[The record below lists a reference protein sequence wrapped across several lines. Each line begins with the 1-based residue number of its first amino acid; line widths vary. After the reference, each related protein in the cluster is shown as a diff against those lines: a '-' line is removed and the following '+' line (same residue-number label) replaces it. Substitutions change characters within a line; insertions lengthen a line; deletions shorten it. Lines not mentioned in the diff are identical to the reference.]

1 MRHIGHIC
9 VPEDCIFP
17 GNFAAKRVFLGSF
30 PVFFLSEYGVT
41 GIEVA
46 YMADEIERKDDFES
60 DDPMRA
66 QSINLADIP
75 DELPLLPV
83 RDVVIYSYMIL
94 PLMVGRERSI
104 KAVEA
109 ALAKDRLIFLATQKF
124 STEEDPAPE
133 SIYPVGT
140 VAMVVKMLKL
150 PDGRVKILVQ
160 GLAKARIDRFVEN
173 LDFFKVV
180 IEKIQEP
187 PAVSITIEVEAL
199 MRSVKENSEKILQL
213 RGIISPDAVAILDS
227 IDDPGR
233 LADLVASNLKLRVD
247 ESQAILEV
255 IDPIERLTKVNELL
269 SKELELSAMQAKIQ
283 TQAKEEMGKTHRE
296 YFLREQLKAIQGELG
311 EIDEKTKEIEEF
323 RQKIAKA
330 RLPKD
335 TEKEA
340 EKQLSR
346 LGQMH
351 PDAAEASIIRTYLDW
366 MVELPWSKSTRD
378 KLDIKN
384 AKVILDEDHY
394 DLEKV
399 KDRILEYLGVRK
411 LNKNMKGPILC
422 FVGPPGVGK
431 TSLGKS
437 IARALGRKFTRIS
450 LGGVRD
456 EAEIR
461 GHRRTYIG
469 ALPGRILQG
478 LKTAGSNNPVFMLD
492 EIDKVGADFRGDPSA
507 ALLEVLDPEQNHAF
521 SDHYLNVPFDLSK
534 VMFITTANLAD
545 PIIAALKDRMEI
557 IELSGYIDEEKL
569 KITRQYLIPRQIK
582 ENGIRNED
590 FDITDEAIL
599 GIINQY
605 TREAGLRNLER
616 EVAALCRKI
625 ARMIAEGEKK
635 IPRITAKNLNRFLG
649 VPRFLP
655 DREKRT
661 EEVGVATGLAWTPY
675 GGDVL
680 HIEATLME
688 GRGNLSLT
696 GQLGDVM
703 KESGQAAMSY
713 FRSRA
718 AKFGMKEKFYFSKDV
733 HVHVP
738 AGAIPKDGPSAGV
751 TMATALISAFTGIPV
766 RSDVA
771 MTGEITLR
779 GRVLPIGGLR
789 EKSLAAL
796 RSRIFT
802 VIAPEQNE
810 KDLEEIPRHIRRRL
824 NFKFVK
830 HMDEV
835 LKIALMED
843 PETRKKT
850 DKTPAQSNESKKP
863 ARLSGKRKASEDG
876 ATP

>member
-1 MRHIGHIC
+1 
-9 VPEDCIFP
+9 
-17 GNFAAKRVFLGSF
+17 
-30 PVFFLSEYGVT
+30 
-41 GIEVA
+41 
-46 YMADEIERKDDFES
+46 MADETEKRDDFDVEDEQS
-60 DDPMRA
+60 KA
-66 QSINLADIP
+66 QQINFEDIP
-75 DELPLLPV
+75 DVMPLLPV

-104 KAVEA
+104 KAVES
-109 ALAKDRLIFLATQKF
+109 ALEGDRLIFLSTQKF
-124 STEEDPAPE
+124 STEEDPGPDD
-133 SIYPVGT
+133 IYSVGT

-160 GLAKARIDRFVEN
+160 GLAKARITAYIPSTN
-173 LDFFKVV
+173 FFKVE
-180 IEKIQEP
+180 IEKIPEP
-187 PAVSITIEVEAL
+187 VVPKINLEVEAT
-199 MRSVKENSEKILQL
+199 MRTVKESSEKILQL

-233 LADLVASNLKLRVD
+233 LADLVASNLKLKVE
-247 ESQAILEV
+247 ESQSILEI
-255 IDPIERLTKVNELL
+255 IDPIDRLRRVNELL

-296 YFLREQLKAIQGELG
+296 YFLREQLKAIQTELG

-323 RQKIAKA
+323 RSKIAKA
-330 RLPKD
+330 KIPAD
-335 TEKEA
+335 VEKEA

-346 LGQMH
+346 LSQMH

-366 MVELPWSKSTRD
+366 IVELPWSKSTRD
-378 KLDIKN
+378 KLEIKN
-384 AKVILDEDHY
+384 AKEILDEDHY
-394 DLEKV
+394 DLEKI

-450 LGGVRD
+450 LGGLRD

-469 ALPGRILQG
+469 ALPGRIIQG

-507 ALLEVLDPEQNHAF
+507 ALLEVLDPEQNNAF

-545 PIIAALKDRMEI
+545 PIIPALKDRMEI

-569 KITRQYLIPRQIK
+569 KIARQYLIPRQIR
-582 ENGIRNED
+582 ENGIKEED
-590 FDITDEAIL
+590 FVITDEAIL
-599 GIINQY
+599 NIINQY

-616 EVAALCRKI
+616 EIANVCRKI
-625 ARMIAEGEKK
+625 ARKIAEGEKK
-635 IPRITAKNLNRFLG
+635 IPRITAKNLNKFLG
-649 VPRFLP
+649 VPRFLA
-655 DREKRT
+655 DDEKR
-661 EEVGVATGLAWTPY
+661 EDEIGVATGLAWTPY
-675 GGDVL
+675 GGDIL
-680 HIEATLME
+680 HIEATPME
-688 GRGNLSLT
+688 GKGNLLLT

-718 AKFGMKEKFYFSKDV
+718 SKFGVTENFYFSKDI

-751 TMATALISAFTGIPV
+751 TMATAIVSAFTGIPV

-771 MTGEITLR
+771 MTGEVTLR

-796 RSRIFT
+796 RARIYT
-802 VIAPEQNE
+802 IIAPQANE
-810 KDLEEIPRHIRRRL
+810 KDLDEIPKHIRRRL
-824 NFKFVK
+824 EFKFVS

-835 LKIALMED
+835 LKLALQED
-843 PETRKKT
+843 PDRK
-850 DKTPAQSNESKKP
+850 QSVEGD
-863 ARLSGKRKASEDG
+863 SGKSEKVLKQSSERKATTSPSVKKEPK
-876 ATP
+876 AKA

>member
-1 MRHIGHIC
+1 
-9 VPEDCIFP
+9 
-17 GNFAAKRVFLGSF
+17 
-30 PVFFLSEYGVT
+30 
-41 GIEVA
+41 
-46 YMADEIERKDDFES
+46 MADEMERRDDFS
-60 DDPMRA
+60 DDDRTRA
-66 QSINLADIP
+66 PQIDFADIP
-75 DELPLLPV
+75 DVLALLPV

-94 PLMVGRERSI
+94 PLMVGREKSI
-104 KAVEA
+104 KAVEH
-109 ALAKDRLIFLATQKF
+109 ALASDRLIFLATQK
-124 STEEDPAPE
+124 SSSEEDPGPDG
-133 SIYPVGT
+133 IYGMGT

-160 GLAKARIDRFVEN
+160 GLAKARIVSYVPSP
-173 LDFFKVV
+173 DFFEVK
-180 IEKIQEP
+180 IEKIPEP
-187 PAVSITIEVEAL
+187 AAVAVTLEIEAL

-213 RGIISPDAVAILDS
+213 RGIVSPDAVAILDS
-227 IDDPGR
+227 IEDPGR
-233 LADLVASNLKLRVD
+233 LADLVASNLKLRVE
-247 ESQAILEV
+247 ESQQILEV
-255 IDPIERLTKVNELL
+255 IEPIERLRRVNELL

-296 YFLREQLKAIQGELG
+296 YFLREQLKAIQSELG

-323 RQKIAKA
+323 RSKIAKA
-330 RLPKD
+330 KLPKEV
-335 TEKEA
+335 EKEA
-340 EKQLSR
+340 DKQLSR

-378 KLDIKN
+378 RLDIKN
-384 AKVILDEDHY
+384 AKAILDEDHY

-411 LNKNMKGPILC
+411 LNKHMKGPILC

-431 TSLGKS
+431 TSLGRS

-450 LGGVRD
+450 LGGIRD

-469 ALPGRILQG
+469 ALPGRIIQG

-534 VMFITTANLAD
+534 VMFITTANISD
-545 PIIAALKDRMEI
+545 PIIPALKDRMEI
-557 IELSGYIDEEKL
+557 IELSGYVDEEKL
-569 KITRQYLIPRQIK
+569 KIARQYLIPRQIR
-582 ENGIRNED
+582 ENGIRERD
-590 FDITDEAIL
+590 FAITDDCIL
-599 GIINQY
+599 AIINQY

-616 EVAALCRKI
+616 EIANLCRKI
-625 ARMIAEGEKK
+625 ARKIAEGEKRV
-635 IPRITAKNLNRFLG
+635 PRITARNLNKFLG

-655 DREKRT
+655 DEERRKD
-661 EEVGVATGLAWTPY
+661 EVGVATGLAWTPY

-680 HIEATLME
+680 HVEATPME
-688 GRGNLSLT
+688 GKGSLLLT

-718 AKFGMKEKFYFSKDV
+718 SLFGMKEKFYFSKDI

-751 TMATALISAFTGIPV
+751 TMATALVSALTGIPV

-789 EKSLAAL
+789 EKALAAL
-796 RSRIFT
+796 RSRVYT
-802 VIAPEQNE
+802 VIAPEQNQ
-810 KDLEEIPRHIRRRL
+810 KDLDEIPKHIRRKL
-824 NFKFVK
+824 TFKFVK

-835 LKIALMED
+835 LKIALQED
-843 PETRKKT
+843 PAAKRPAGSDGATRKKGGDSDET
-850 DKTPAQSNESKKP
+850 PSKTRSHRRS
-863 ARLSGKRKASEDG
+863 R
-876 ATP
+876 TPELTAGHRV

>member
-1 MRHIGHIC
+1 
-9 VPEDCIFP
+9 
-17 GNFAAKRVFLGSF
+17 
-30 PVFFLSEYGVT
+30 
-41 GIEVA
+41 
-46 YMADEIERKDDFES
+46 MADETERKDDLGEE
-60 DDPMRA
+60 DIPRVPQIDP
-66 QSINLADIP
+66 ADIP
-75 DELPLLPV
+75 DVLPLLPV

-94 PLMVGRERSI
+94 PLMVGRQRSI
-104 KAVEA
+104 KAVEHCFNS
-109 ALAKDRLIFLATQKF
+109 DRLIFLATQKE

-133 SIYPVGT
+133 NIYTTGT
-140 VAMVVKMLKL
+140 AAMIVKMLKL

-160 GLAKARIDRFVEN
+160 GLVKARIVSF
-173 LDFFKVV
+173 LSSSPFFKVQV
-180 IEKIQEP
+180 EKIPEP
-187 PAVSITIEVEAL
+187 VVRPVGIEVETL

-227 IDDPGR
+227 IEDPGR
-233 LADLVASNLKLRVD
+233 LADLVASNLKLKVE

-255 IDPIERLTKVNELL
+255 IDPLQRLKKVNELL
-269 SKELELSAMQAKIQ
+269 SKELELSAMQARIQ

-296 YFLREQLKAIQGELG
+296 YFLREQLKAIQTELG
-311 EIDEKTKEIEEF
+311 EIDDKTKEIDEF
-323 RQKIAKA
+323 REKIAKA
-330 RLPKD
+330 HMPKD
-335 TEKEA
+335 VAKEA
-340 EKQLSR
+340 DKQLNR
-346 LGQMH
+346 LSQMH

-378 KLDIKN
+378 KLNIKD
-384 AKVILDEDHY
+384 AKRILDEDHY

-411 LNKNMKGPILC
+411 LNKKMKGPILC

-431 TSLGKS
+431 TSLGRS

-450 LGGVRD
+450 LGGIRD

-469 ALPGRILQG
+469 ALPGRIIQG
-478 LKTAGSNNPVFMLD
+478 LKSAGSNNPVFMLD

-521 SDHYLNVPFDLSK
+521 SDHYLNVAFDLSK

-545 PIIAALKDRMEI
+545 PIIPALKDRMEV
-557 IELSGYIDEEKL
+557 IELSGYVDEEKL
-569 KITRQYLIPRQIK
+569 KIARQFLIPRQIK
-582 ENGIRNED
+582 ENGIREKD
-590 FDITDEAIL
+590 FVITDEGVLEIV
-599 GIINQY
+599 NKY

-616 EVAALCRKI
+616 EIANLCRKI
-625 ARMIAEGEKK
+625 ARKIAEGDHKV
-635 IPRITAKNLNRFLG
+635 PRITARNLHKFLG

-655 DREKRT
+655 DQEKRPP
-661 EEVGVATGLAWTPY
+661 EAGVATGLAWTPY

-680 HIEATLME
+680 HIEATPME
-688 GRGNLSLT
+688 GKGSLMLT

-718 AKFGMKEKFYFSKDV
+718 ARFGMKEKFYLSKDI

-751 TMATALISAFTGIPV
+751 TMATALVSAFTGIPV

-779 GRVLPIGGLR
+779 GRVLPVGGLR

-796 RSRIFT
+796 RAGIFT
-802 VIAPEQNE
+802 IIAPEQNE
-810 KDLEEIPRHIRRRL
+810 KDLDEIPKHIRRRL
-824 NFKFVK
+824 HFKFVK
-830 HMDEV
+830 HVDEV
-835 LKIALMED
+835 LSLALTED
-843 PETRKKT
+843 PEHRGTDGKKT
-850 DKTPAQSNESKKP
+850 GSRTTGSEKETGTVGRSSGRRPREIG
-863 ARLSGKRKASEDG
+863 ARLSRRTNS
-876 ATP
+876 

>member
-1 MRHIGHIC
+1 MTNDIEKPDEFGA
-9 VPEDCIFP
+9 EDAPRAPQI
-17 GNFAAKRVFLGSF
+17 
-30 PVFFLSEYGVT
+30 
-41 GIEVA
+41 
-46 YMADEIERKDDFES
+46 DF
-60 DDPMRA
+60 
-66 QSINLADIP
+66 ADIP
-75 DELPLLPV
+75 DVMPLLPV

-94 PLMVGRERSI
+94 PLMVGRQRSI
-104 KAVEA
+104 QAVEK
-109 ALAKDRLIFLATQKF
+109 ALAQDRLIFLASQMI
-124 STEEDPAPE
+124 STEEDPSPDG
-133 SIYPVGT
+133 IYRTGT

-150 PDGRVKILVQ
+150 PDGRVKVLVQ
-160 GLAKARIDRFVEN
+160 GLAKARIVSFLSTTEY
-173 LDFFKVV
+173 FKVK
-180 IEKIQEP
+180 IEKIPEP
-187 PAVSITIEVEAL
+187 SAQPITIEVEAL

-227 IDDPGR
+227 IEDPGR
-233 LADLVASNLKLRVD
+233 LADLVASNLKLRVE

-255 IDPIERLTKVNELL
+255 INPVERLAKVNELL

-296 YFLREQLKAIQGELG
+296 YFLREQLKAIQSELG

-323 RQKIAKA
+323 REKIAKA
-330 RLPKD
+330 KMPKEV
-335 TEKEA
+335 EKEG

-346 LGQMH
+346 LAQMH

-384 AKVILDEDHY
+384 AKQILDEDHY
-394 DLEKV
+394 NLEKV

-411 LNKNMKGPILC
+411 LNRKMKGPILC

-431 TSLGKS
+431 TSLGRS

-450 LGGVRD
+450 LGGLRD

-469 ALPGRILQG
+469 ALPGRIIQG
-478 LKTAGSNNPVFMLD
+478 LKNAGSNNPVFMLD

-521 SDHYLNVPFDLSK
+521 SDHYLNVPFDLSR

-545 PIIAALKDRMEI
+545 PIIPALKDRMEI
-557 IELSGYIDEEKL
+557 IELSGYVDEEKL
-569 KITRQYLIPRQIK
+569 KITRQFLVPRQVK
-582 ENGIRNED
+582 ENGIGVED
-590 FDITDEAIL
+590 FRITDEAIL
-599 GIINQY
+599 GIVNLY

-616 EVAALCRKI
+616 EIASLCRKI
-625 ARMIAEGEKK
+625 ARKIAEGEDK
-635 IPRITAKNLNRFLG
+635 IPRITAKNLHKFLG
-649 VPRFLP
+649 VPKFLP
-655 DREKRT
+655 DEEQRGN
-661 EEVGVATGLAWTPY
+661 EVGVATGLAWTPY

-680 HIEATLME
+680 HIEATPME
-688 GRGNLSLT
+688 GKGNLLLT

-703 KESGQAAMSY
+703 KESGHAAMSY

-718 AKFGMKEKFYFSKDV
+718 VRFGMKEKFYHSKDI

-751 TMATALISAFTGIPV
+751 TMATALVSALTGIPV

-779 GRVLPIGGLR
+779 GRVLPVGGLR

-796 RSRIFT
+796 RSRIYT
-802 VIAPEQNE
+802 VIAPEQNK
-810 KDLEEIPRHIRRRL
+810 KDLDEIPRHIRRGL
-824 NFKFVK
+824 DFKFVK
-830 HMDEV
+830 HMDDV
-835 LKIALMED
+835 LKIALAED
-843 PETRKKT
+843 PEKRGQASRNSESSDENGTAARKTVAKEGR
-850 DKTPAQSNESKKP
+850 KSPRRAPS
-863 ARLSGKRKASEDG
+863 RVGKRL
-876 ATP
+876 

>member
-1 MRHIGHIC
+1 MPDDI
-9 VPEDCIFP
+9 E
-17 GNFAAKRVFLGSF
+17 KR
-30 PVFFLSEYGVT
+30 
-41 GIEVA
+41 
-46 YMADEIERKDDFES
+46 DDFE
-60 DDPMRA
+60 DDQQNKP
-66 QSINLADIP
+66 QPVNFDDIP
-75 DELPLLPV
+75 DIVPLLPV

-94 PLMVGRERSI
+94 PLMVGREKSI
-104 KAVEA
+104 RAVEQA
-109 ALAKDRLIFLATQKF
+109 VAGNRLIFLATQKTSTDEDPSPNDIF
-124 STEEDPAPE
+124 ST
-133 SIYPVGT
+133 GT

-160 GLAKARIDRFVEN
+160 GVAKGRIVSYLSSANYFMVQID
-173 LDFFKVV
+173 
-180 IEKIQEP
+180 KIQEP
-187 PAVSITIEVEAL
+187 AVEGITIEIEAL
-199 MRSVKENSEKILQL
+199 MRTVKENSEKILQL
-213 RGIISPDAVAILDS
+213 RGIVSPDAVAILDS
-227 IDDPGR
+227 IEEPGR
-233 LADLVASNLKLRVD
+233 LADLVASNLKLRVE
-247 ESQAILEV
+247 ESQQILEI
-255 IDPIERLTKVNELL
+255 IDPVPRLKKVNEML

-296 YFLREQLKAIQGELG
+296 YFLREQLKAIQSELG

-323 RQKIAKA
+323 RSKIVKAKI
-330 RLPKD
+330 PS
-335 TEKEA
+335 EVQKEA
-340 EKQLSR
+340 DKQLSR
-346 LGQMH
+346 LSQMH

-366 MVELPWSKSTRD
+366 IVELPWSKSTRD
-378 KLDIKN
+378 KLDIKR
-384 AKVILDEDHY
+384 AKQILDEDHY
-394 DLEKV
+394 DLEKI

-411 LNKNMKGPILC
+411 LNKQMKGPILC

-450 LGGVRD
+450 LGGLRD

-469 ALPGRILQG
+469 ALPGRIIQG
-478 LKTAGSNNPVFMLD
+478 LKNSGSNNPVFMLD

-534 VMFITTANLAD
+534 VMFIATANLAD
-545 PIIAALKDRMEI
+545 PIIPALKDRMEI

-569 KITRQYLIPRQIK
+569 KIARQYLIPRQVK
-582 ENGIRNED
+582 ENGLKSGD
-590 FDITDEAIL
+590 LDITDEAIL
-599 GIINQY
+599 NIINQY

-616 EVAALCRKI
+616 EIANVCRKI
-625 ARMIAEGEKK
+625 ARKIAEGEKK
-635 IPRITAKNLNRFLG
+635 VTRITAKNLNKFLG
-649 VPRFLP
+649 VPRILP
-655 DREKRT
+655 DYDNRKDEI
-661 EEVGVATGLAWTPY
+661 GVATGLAWTPY

-680 HIEATLME
+680 YIEATPME
-688 GRGNLSLT
+688 GKGNLLLT

-718 AKFGMKEKFYFSKDV
+718 AKFGLTENFYSSKDI

-751 TMATALISAFTGIPV
+751 TMASALVSALTGIPV

-796 RSRIFT
+796 RARIYT
-802 VIAPEQNE
+802 IIAPEQNR
-810 KDLEEIPRHIRRRL
+810 KDLDEIPKHIRRRL
-824 NFKFVK
+824 DFKFVK

-835 LKIALMED
+835 LRLALKD
-843 PETRKKT
+843 YPSVPETVTAEPESGKE
-850 DKTPAQSNESKKP
+850 PAVAKSSKK
-863 ARLSGKRKASEDG
+863 KAAKE
-876 ATP
+876 ANTAA